1 MKFIKTVLLGLISVY
16 AFAQESEDQRTCTA
30 TCVMPD
36 LYQTEIV
43 SYYIYV
49 GDQENAPH
57 TQKQVIELRP
67 QRKTWKKTPDPDCPS
82 GLAEDCYLWK
92 EVEQAAESMEVTIV
106 TNITK
111 QKDYVIQQLSRER
124 LVRPGGYTEVKE
136 VVCEEDITPAFM
148 HNVSMRLTDM
158 GYYSGL
164 IYSVFNSKIKAALRQ
179 FQQHNG
185 LPMGH
190 LDMETLEALDL
201 RVNK

>member
-1 MKFIKTVLLGLISVY
+1 MKLFNAVLLGLLPFYAVSQQGEIS
-16 AFAQESEDQRTCTA
+16 STCTA
-30 TCVMPD
+30 SCIMPD

-49 GDQENAPH
+49 GDQQNAPF
-57 TQKQVIELRP
+57 TKKQVIELKP
-67 QRKTWKKTPDPDCPS
+67 ERKVWQKVPDPNCPS

-92 EVEQAAESMEVTIV
+92 EVDQAAESVEVTVV
-106 TNITK
+106 TNISQ
-111 QKDYVIQQLSRER
+111 QKDYLIQQLSREK
-124 LVRPGGYTEVKE
+124 LVRPGGYTQVKQ
-136 VVCEEDITPAFM
+136 VICEEDITPALM
-148 HNVSMRLTDM
+148 HNISMRLTDL

-164 IYSVFNSKIKAALRQ
+164 IYSVFNSKIKTALRQ

-201 RVNK
+201 RITK

>member
-1 MKFIKTVLLGLISVY
+1 MKFLNAVLFGLLSVY
-16 AFAQESEDQRTCTA
+16 ALAQQGDDPSLCTA

-36 LYQTEIV
+36 MYQTEIV

-49 GDQENAPH
+49 GDQDNAPY
-57 TQKQVIELRP
+57 TKKQVIELRP
-67 QRKTWKKTPDPDCPS
+67 ERKAWKKVPDPDCPS
-82 GLAEDCYLWK
+82 GLAEDCYIWK
-92 EVEQAAESMEVTIV
+92 EVQQAAESMEVTIV
-106 TNITK
+106 TDITR
-111 QKDYVIQQLSRER
+111 QKDYVIQQLSREK
-124 LVRPGGYTEVKE
+124 LVRPGGYTQVKQ
-136 VVCEEDITPAFM
+136 VLCDEDITPALM

-164 IYSVFNSKIKAALRQ
+164 IYSVFNSKIKAALKQ

-190 LDMETLEALDL
+190 LDLETLEALDL